1 MQEASAWNPA
11 KISAAHRALFS
22 ACEDLDL
29 PHAVHLRKRAHQRL
43 NALRDAAGLGRDRHG
58 RAAVCRNCLI
68 DRQYICPA
76 SGKNRKYLRQ
86 TAGLVLQ
93 HELERELANARHT
106 AKEYKKLALLKNQ
119 ECVGQARLIDQL
131 NRKID
136 YFESVNKCQAEL
148 LADRE
153 V

>member
-1 MQEASAWNPA
+1 MKFLELLKKFMSV
-11 KISAAHRALFS
+11 
-22 ACEDLDL
+22 DGD
-29 PHAVHLRKRAHQRL
+29 
-43 NALRDAAGLGRDRHG
+43 D
-58 RAAVCRNCLI
+58 
-68 DRQYICPA
+68 YIPQ
-76 SGKNRKYLRQ
+76 N
-86 TAGLVLQ
+86 Q

-131 NRKID
+131 NRRIE
-136 YFESVNKCQAEL
+136 FLENVNKCQAEL

>member
-1 MQEASAWNPA
+1 MNFWNMM
-11 KISAAHRALFS
+11 KKFLSVE
-22 ACEDLDL
+22 EDD
-29 PHAVHLRKRAHQRL
+29 
-43 NALRDAAGLGRDRHG
+43 
-58 RAAVCRNCLI
+58 
-68 DRQYICPA
+68 YIPQ
-76 SGKNRKYLRQ
+76 N
-86 TAGLVLQ
+86 Q

-131 NRKID
+131 NRQID
-136 YFESVNKCQAEL
+136 YFESVSKCQAEL

>member
-1 MQEASAWNPA
+1 MKFLEMMKKFLSVE
-11 KISAAHRALFS
+11 
-22 ACEDLDL
+22 EDD
-29 PHAVHLRKRAHQRL
+29 
-43 NALRDAAGLGRDRHG
+43 
-58 RAAVCRNCLI
+58 
-68 DRQYICPA
+68 YIPE
-76 SGKNRKYLRQ
+76 S
-86 TAGLVLQ
+86 Q
-93 HELERELANARHT
+93 HNLERELANARHT

-131 NRKID
+131 NRQIA